1 MKKIVRALSYTLL
14 FLVGC
19 VNFSCHNDDI
29 PDHQRI
35 WWYEKFDS
43 NDEIPSFMT
52 ELKDTGKNGDFS
64 FGLSKF
70 EISDYFE
77 PFNIVFSGHIKNGC
91 SKKEDIYNSTY
102 DKFWISTIYLESD
115 PNLSVY
121 LAKIKLYFY
130 PFFLEGEQFD
140 REKIECVPAKC
151 TSGEYEASFNYHDER
166 IMKVELTRQSN
177 PLIDKEKMISELIS
191 NYELI
196 I

>member
-1 MKKIVRALSYTLL
+1 MKKIIRALSYTIL
-14 FLVGC
+14 FLTGC
-19 VNFSCHNDDI
+19 INFGCHNDDI

-35 WWYEKFDS
+35 WWYEKLESD
-43 NDEIPSFMT
+43 DEISSFMA
-52 ELKDTGKNGDFS
+52 ELKDTGKNGDFN

-70 EISDYFE
+70 EISDYFGL
-77 PFNIVFSGHIKNGC
+77 FNIVFSGHIKNDC
-91 SKKEDIYNSTY
+91 SKKEDVYNSTY

-115 PNLSVY
+115 QNLSVY

-140 REKIECVPAKC
+140 KEKIECVPAKC
-151 TSGEYEASFNYHDER
+151 TSGEYEASFNYQDER

-196 I
+196 V